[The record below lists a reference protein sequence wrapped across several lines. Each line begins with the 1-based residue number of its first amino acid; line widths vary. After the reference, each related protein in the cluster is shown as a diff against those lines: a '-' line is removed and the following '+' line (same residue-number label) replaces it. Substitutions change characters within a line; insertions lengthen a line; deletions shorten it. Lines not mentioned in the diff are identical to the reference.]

1 MPGSRASASATPT
14 PSQRIVRER
23 ALSALASRQWGI
35 VSRRQ
40 LTALGFG
47 DDAIWRRVRD
57 GRLHRVHQGIYS
69 VGHAVV
75 GRQGRWLAAVLA
87 CGDGAALSHRSGAHL
102 WELRS
107 SSPARPE
114 VSRDGGGRRSRPG
127 LLLYQPDRPLA
138 GEVTLRSGIP
148 VTTVER
154 TLADLAGV
162 LAPRSLERTIARA
175 EAMRLLDVPTLL
187 DAVAHRPGA
196 PAVRRILADWVP
208 SLTRSELEDRMLDLL
223 DAAGLPRPEVN
234 ARVGRFE
241 VDLVWR
247 AARLVAETD
256 GHAFHGSRRQVERDR
271 HRDAVLTAAGY
282 RVLRF
287 TWKQVV
293 DRPDEVVRA
302 VATALTH

>member
-1 MPGSRASASATPT
+1 MRESRVSASAAPT

-114 VSRDGGGRRSRPG
+114 VSLNRAGRRSPHG
-127 LLLYQPDRPLA
+127 LMLHQPQRPLG
-138 GEVTLRSGIP
+138 GEVTRRGGIP

-154 TLADLAGV
+154 TLADLAAV
-162 LAPRSLERTIARA
+162 LSPKALERMIARA
-175 EAMRLLDVPTLL
+175 EAMRLLDVPRLL
-187 DAVAHRPGA
+187 EAVARRSGA
-196 PAVRRILADWVP
+196 PVVRQILSDWVP
-208 SLTRSELEDRMLDLL
+208 SLTRSELEDRMLDVL

-271 HRDAVLTAAGY
+271 HRDAVLTTAGY

-293 DRPDEVVRA
+293 DRPEEVVGA
-302 VATALTH
+302 VATALTP